1 MSQTILIEP
10 NKDLKKI
17 YALNLSSHANI
28 EVIERSN
35 AKEAIELIQIL
46 PNIDL
51 IICADKVHEEKT
63 AYTIYQYLQASQYNI
78 PLIVLGEEQK
88 LHNKVLQLKREISWE
103 LLTQHACE
111 TLGLAPEATANKNN
125 FIPISINFFYSMNS
139 TPCDL
144 YIRIQKTSERFQF
157 VKRLKASDS
166 FNKQEIQR
174 YAEQGLK
181 NFYITKDYQQY
192 FTTHLIN
199 SIIQSSQK
207 NKTLGQQV
215 LSNSNSYEI
224 IRSYVQ
230 ALAIRPEILELTD
243 VCLNSMIESVKTV
256 PQLSSLLQILLSDKI
271 SFAYQKSHLAC
282 VIGHTIISKQSWYEQ
297 RHLNTFTKLCFFS
310 DITLKSTR
318 QLKIN
323 SQEELDY
330 SGLTLAEKEEV
341 LTHAQ
346 KAAEVVALFP
356 NATEY
361 LKTIVLQHQGSH
373 DGHGFLKTDIEIL
386 HPLVKV
392 FIIADAFTRIILDPE
407 LPNNKKEI
415 LPLLYNRFDH
425 PNFIKIIK
433 ILEQKLN

>member
-88 LHNKVLQLKREISWE
+88 CHNKVLQLKREISWE

-139 TPCDL
+139 TPCDI

-166 FNKQEIQR
+166 FNKQDNYVDWRDKSKRLLGKR
-174 YAEQGLK
+174 YYYVFKK
-181 NFYITKDYQQY
+181 NELES
-192 FTTHLIN
+192 LI
-199 SIIQSSQK
+199 
-207 NKTLGQQV
+207 
-215 LSNSNSYEI
+215 
-224 IRSYVQ
+224 
-230 ALAIRPEILELTD
+230 D
-243 VCLNSMIESVKTV
+243 
-256 PQLSSLLQILLSDKI
+256 DKI
-271 SFAYQKSHLAC
+271 IIVNSF
-282 VIGHTIISKQSWYEQ
+282 YEKG
-297 RHLNTFTKLCFFS
+297 NW
-310 DITLKSTR
+310 
-318 QLKIN
+318 
-323 SQEELDY
+323 
-330 SGLTLAEKEEV
+330 G
-341 LTHAQ
+341 
-346 KAAEVVALFP
+346 
-356 NATEY
+356 
-361 LKTIVLQHQGSH
+361 
-373 DGHGFLKTDIEIL
+373 
-386 HPLVKV
+386 
-392 FIIADAFTRIILDPE
+392 IIL
-407 LPNNKKEI
+407 KK
-415 LPLLYNRFDH
+415 R
-425 PNFIKIIK
+425 
-433 ILEQKLN
+433 